1 MVFNLLLISSGTNIP
16 YTLAMENKNKIIKA
30 ISDVYFDEIGN
41 KATTGFTI
49 TYEDET
55 FKNFVKLFYICK
67 KNIEISQMKKMHKEY
82 KEKMMS
88 SSELIEL

>member
-1 MVFNLLLISSGTNIP
+1 
-16 YTLAMENKNKIIKA
+16 MENKNKIIKA
-30 ISDVYFDEIGN
+30 VSDVFVEQFGN
-41 KATTGFTI
+41 AGSTGFTV
-49 TYEDET
+49 TYQDET